1 LKYFCI
7 FYVLVSTRTFAKFH
21 FFLPFFSIIMAQAQQ
36 EQQVED
42 QVQQQEFAED
52 LGTIAPNL
60 IAVLETDGIKA
71 GVRLF

>member
-1 LKYFCI
+1 
-7 FYVLVSTRTFAKFH
+7 
-21 FFLPFFSIIMAQAQQ
+21 MAQAQQ

-71 GVRLF
+71 GVRLFLNTNPFLH

>member
-1 LKYFCI
+1 
-7 FYVLVSTRTFAKFH
+7 
-21 FFLPFFSIIMAQAQQ
+21 MAQAQQ

-71 GVRLF
+71 GVRLFLNTNPFLHKRHLLYSFFFH